1 MPDSDFYE
9 RMIEQLS
16 YQELG
21 DMLDSQIELRKVA
34 EKMAREARDELERVA
49 IALVP
54 AQVDDYRYASPEGIG
69 VLDIAEIAELLVSG
83 VQEKLRAVPDRAAL
97 REKQRV
103 ITRLREENRKLQVEV
118 RALEARVAR
127 LAQSD
132 ADLEP
137 CAQPDGQLGV
147 EDGPGGIGA
156 RPSGRESERVP
167 ESSPPAKRVSA
178 GQADPY
184 LKGGGSD
191 APSWPPIEANRRD
204 GLPPWVTISPQAKP
218 IEMEHTEQ
226 ATWPGWVR
234 RWHEGRGNFSRDCDT
249 IAVIGDTGLAQRQAI
264 GRHLARWW
272 DLKSPSSGSISR
284 AFMRLEMGG
293 GDAAETKGSKFPP
306 LVEVVRP
313 NWRKLGGAWRV
324 RHLVRLTERGQDAY
338 RMIRGKAPVRSQTT
352 ELLRRHKSPEHAAL
366 NIKAAELL
374 WRAGYSVDVLP
385 DPMPGDDWT
394 YYPDLVITHG
404 KERLYVECERMTHKD
419 GAAWGRKGDIC
430 HQATDGHLCVV
441 TPTERDRHR
450 ARIGILD
457 WAGQRSLTLWM
468 ASIEGLKMS
477 EGDVWAVVKAS

>member
-69 VLDIAEIAELLVSG
+69 VLDIAGIAELLISG

-97 REKQRV
+97 RKKQRV

-118 RALEARVAR
+118 RMLEARVAR

-132 ADLEP
+132 AGLER
-137 CAQPDGQLGV
+137 CAQPDGQLDV
-147 EDGPGGIGA
+147 EAGSGGIGA
-156 RPSGRESERVP
+156 RPSGRESQCVP
-167 ESSPPAKRVSA
+167 ASSPSAKHVSA
-178 GQADPY
+178 GQAEPQT
-184 LKGGGSD
+184 KSGSD
-191 APSWPPIEANRRD
+191 AHGPPPIEAKRRD

-218 IEMEHTEQ
+218 IEIEHTDK

-249 IAVIGDTGLAQRQAI
+249 IAVIGDTGLAHRQAI

-293 GDAAETKGSKFPP
+293 GDAAEAKNPKFPP
-306 LVEVVRP
+306 LVEVIRP

-324 RHLVRLTERGQDAY
+324 RLFL
-338 RMIRGKAPVRSQTT
+338 IS
-352 ELLRRHKSPEHAAL
+352 
-366 NIKAAELL
+366 
-374 WRAGYSVDVLP
+374 
-385 DPMPGDDWT
+385 
-394 YYPDLVITHG
+394 
-404 KERLYVECERMTHKD
+404 
-419 GAAWGRKGDIC
+419 
-430 HQATDGHLCVV
+430 
-441 TPTERDRHR
+441 
-450 ARIGILD
+450 
-457 WAGQRSLTLWM
+457 
-468 ASIEGLKMS
+468 
-477 EGDVWAVVKAS
+477 